1 MAVPVTMGAQLQCNM
16 GVAPSVFNGGRP
28 GAPHRREQAG
38 GVVITDNIPMT
49 NIMPFGMCNSLANP
63 TVAAATSA
71 ALGVLTP
78 QPCVP
83 VTTAPWAPGS
93 TIVTIGGKPALT
105 NSSTLMC
112 NWAGTI
118 QVLNPGAVT
127 TTVS

>member
-1 MAVPVTMGAQLQCNM
+1 MAQPVTMGAQLQCTM
-16 GVAPSVFNGGRP
+16 GVAPSAFAVADPVRP
-28 GAPHRREQAG
+28 TVENKPAG
-38 GVVITDNIPMT
+38 VITDNIPMT
-49 NIMPFGMCNSLANP
+49 NIMPFGMCTSLANP

-83 VTTAPWAPGS
+83 ATTSPWMPGS
-93 TIVTIGGKPALT
+93 MIVTIGGKPALT
-105 NSSTLMC
+105 NSCKLMC

-127 TTVS
+127 TSVA

>member
-1 MAVPVTMGAQLQCNM
+1 MAVPVTMGAQLQCSM
-16 GVAPSVFNGGRP
+16 GVAPSVFAVADPMRP
-28 GAPHRREQAG
+28 TVENKPA
-38 GVVITDNIPMT
+38 GVVNDNIPMT
-49 NIMPFGMCNSLANP
+49 NIMPFGVCNSLANP

-118 QVLNPGAVT
+118 QVLNPGAAT